1 MMNSNKT
8 LKITIMKWND
18 LFFNTNFTD
27 SLQKGV
33 DEFSRLSGYR
43 MAERKHFEKSKKAK
57 SSVNRLAWL
66 IYFFIAAL
74 FVTFLL
80 NSCQ

>member
-1 MMNSNKT
+1 MTRSNKP

-33 DEFSRLSGYR
+33 DEFSRLSGYKI
-43 MAERKHFEKSKKAK
+43 AERKPFEKSKKVK
-57 SSVNRLAWL
+57 RTVNRFAWL
-66 IYFFIAAL
+66 LYFLIAAL

-80 NSCQ
+80 NSCH